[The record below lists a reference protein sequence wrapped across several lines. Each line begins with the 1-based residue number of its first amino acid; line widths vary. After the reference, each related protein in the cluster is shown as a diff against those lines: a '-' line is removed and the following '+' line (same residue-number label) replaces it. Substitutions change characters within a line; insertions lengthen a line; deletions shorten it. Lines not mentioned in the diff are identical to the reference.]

1 MRLDSVLR
9 SLVARPERA
18 RDDRGRRRG
27 RGRARS
33 RARSRTRTRRRPRDA
48 DEDVA
53 RMENTHCTWRATDR
67 PTDAHAHATA
77 SSRVITRRSAGLHYV
92 M

>member
-1 MRLDSVLR
+1 
-9 SLVARPERA
+9 
-18 RDDRGRRRG
+18 
-27 RGRARS
+27 
-33 RARSRTRTRRRPRDA
+33 
-48 DEDVA
+48 
-53 RMENTHCTWRATDR
+53 MENTHCTWRATDR